1 MIVASELRNLV
12 DAKTEGTPHYVVDL
26 VVHPGN
32 KIVVELD
39 GDQGAS
45 IEDCMKI
52 SRYLE
57 HDVLDR
63 DVEDFELHV
72 TTPGLDKPFKV
83 HRQYVKNVG
92 RNVKV
97 RREEGLGK
105 LEGLL
110 KAVTEEQIVLETR
123 EKVRVEGRK
132 KKEWVVTEH
141 VIPFADIIETKV
153 VISFK

>member
-1 MIVASELRNLV
+1 MILASDLRTLV
-12 DAKTEGTPHYVVDL
+12 DAKTDGTPHYVVDL

-39 GDQGAS
+39 GDEGAS
-45 IEDCMKI
+45 IEACMKI

-63 DVEDFELHV
+63 EVEDFELQV

-83 HRQYVKNVG
+83 HRQYVNNVG

-97 RREEGLGK
+97 RREEGK

-110 KAVTEEQIVLETR
+110 KAVDEEKIVVETR